1 MRQTNRML
9 VSMVI
14 LFGSMWLPINLI
26 NLIADLE
33 LVDLN
38 CWKYY
43 HAAFT
48 GCHVI
53 AMSSTCCNPFLYGR
67 FNDSFRKEF
76 LKFCPSLRLVCGSET
91 VEVVESVQNETPMV
105 NVVKSKS
112 QIVMKQSDAA
122 KSTFQEEH
130 L

>member
-1 MRQTNRML
+1 ML
-9 VSMVI
+9 VSMVV

-33 LVDLN
+33 LVDLG

-43 HAAFT
+43 HATFT
-48 GCHVI
+48 ACHLI

-76 LKFCPSLRLVCGSET
+76 LKFCPSLRFFCGNENDENDTVQRENDIPLVSC
-91 VEVVESVQNETPMV
+91 
-105 NVVKSKS
+105 NVKPPHHHQ
-112 QIVMKQSDAA
+112 QIVNQKMTDGARSISEA
-122 KSTFQEEH
+122 E
-130 L
+130 LL